1 MSENQLPELK
11 TPKSDEFLV
20 SPDKVIIIPGRN
32 IRPINEMW
40 VKTLKELI
48 RQNGQAVAIVG
59 KRGKE
64 EGTFEVA
71 SDGHHRT
78 LAIKELWEEGLQI
91 RIRLK
96 LEPKGTSE
104 LQRTYNQL
112 MGDAKLQLSPMAIA
126 EGINRA
132 FMYGATDKEIAT
144 KLNKSTTYVNQYNSL
159 NAQSRLFKSLVEMG
173 TVTPTL
179 AFEIIEKG
187 EDYTNQF
194 LKDYQDGKFDKK
206 PDAQLTIQPQNTEKE
221 PENEPALKKPTR
233 ITAKSLS
240 GGVNSFKSFQKWAKA
255 PTTFSDRIPQEK
267 KPVYDFLIKVINN
280 ELTELEIIKY
290 FNND

>member
-32 IRPINEMW
+32 IRPINEIW

-112 MGDAKLQLSPMAIA
+112 MGDAKLKLSPMAIA

-159 NAQSRLFKSLVEMG
+159 NAQERYFQSLVEMG
-173 TVTPTL
+173 TIAPTL

-187 EDYTNQF
+187 VEYTKQF
-194 LKDYQDGKFDKK
+194 LQDCREGKFDKK
-206 PDAQLTIQPQNTEKE
+206 PDAQLTIDAQ
-221 PENEPALKKPTR
+221 NEPTDSESEPKPETPKR
-233 ITAKSLS
+233 ITAKALS
-240 GGVNSFKSFQKWAKA
+240 GGVNSLKSFQKWAKA

-267 KPVYDFLIKVINN
+267 KPVYDFMIKLLNN
-280 ELTELEIIKY
+280 ELTELEIVKY
-290 FNND
+290 FNQE